1 MTKAT
6 RLFRLTRLT
15 AMAFMI
21 GLVLAAVARLLT
33 IAPLAWAQDQV
44 TPFVLNTEVYGFEHD
59 PHGGL
64 GIKTTF
70 ARRSDGAFA
79 RVENFGPLA
88 LGIAGRQITF
98 MDGRSV
104 TVVDAFKM
112 KTTWRPIPARA
123 LEDWNARRLRGTPDC
138 VQVAGQARVGEDTVA
153 GQEVVVVERELPTGE
168 GQPKRK
174 ETDWRAPALGCQT
187 LTYKVEDQQADGSW
201 WLRTEGRVVS
211 LTLEEPDPKLFDD
224 GADYTEAKPSEVQR
238 KLLEIQGIPVD
249 DATWS
254 QKAEQMDKGYLRK

>member
-1 MTKAT
+1 
-6 RLFRLTRLT
+6 
-15 AMAFMI
+15 
-21 GLVLAAVARLLT
+21 
-33 IAPLAWAQDQV
+33 
-44 TPFVLNTEVYGFEHD
+44 
-59 PHGGL
+59 
-64 GIKTTF
+64 
-70 ARRSDGAFA
+70 
-79 RVENFGPLA
+79 
-88 LGIAGRQITF
+88 
-98 MDGRSV
+98 
-104 TVVDAFKM
+104 
-112 KTTWRPIPARA
+112 
-123 LEDWNARRLRGTPDC
+123 
-138 VQVAGQARVGEDTVA
+138 VAGQARVGEDTVA